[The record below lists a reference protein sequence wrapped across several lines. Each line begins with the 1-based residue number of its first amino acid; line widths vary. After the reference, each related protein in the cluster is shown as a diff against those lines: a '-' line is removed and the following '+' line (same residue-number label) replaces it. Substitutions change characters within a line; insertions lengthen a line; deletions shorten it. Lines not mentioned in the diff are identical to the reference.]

1 MLNVMMGKMNK
12 ITWEQ
17 AQAMCNEHED
27 HVTSFMRGYNRAV
40 EDAQPVTDTPAGEL
54 GRAVSAWKDLNDR
67 MDAVER
73 RLSRAV
79 LRGDAVVI
87 GNVKTVSYQFRPGII
102 KITGTIE

>member
-1 MLNVMMGKMNK
+1 MKSKMNK

-40 EDAQPVTDTPAGEL
+40 EDVAPDTPAGEL

-67 MDAVER
+67 MARVESAVDGLVSGR
-73 RLSRAV
+73 TRAV
-79 LRGDAVVI
+79 RHGCPISIVRVYHKRDEVL
-87 GNVKTVSYQFRPGII
+87 TGII
-102 KITGTIE
+102 E